1 MENMGFFSAVVT
13 MNMLSRTPLPL
24 LPRPKHFIYIRGYF
38 WIISNLAK
46 TNFDL
51 AFLFQ
56 RRLYIALFINLSTND
71 NIFAEQ
77 NKKNKTEHIMY
88 FVRKKHQQHKISF
101 IHLIINVTR

>member
-46 TNFDL
+46 TNFEL

-77 NKKNKTEHIMY
+77 NKKKTRTYYVFCEKKTPATQNKFYTLN
-88 FVRKKHQQHKISF
+88 HK
-101 IHLIINVTR
+101 RY